1 MDNKTIHDNIRQRM
15 GIARLNDMQEA
26 VADARGRELIL
37 LSPTGSGKT
46 LAFAIPLLRALT
58 PADGSLQALV
68 IAPARELVI
77 QTARVLREL
86 ATGYKTVAFYGGHS
100 MTDEVN
106 SLRAVP
112 DIVVATPGRL
122 LDHIERGQLSVET
135 VRTLVLDEYDKALD
149 LGFHDEMRRIVRR
162 IGHRQL
168 TILTSATPIAEMP
181 EFLGMRHPQVLDFTT
196 ANGTLEP
203 AQTKRLQTV
212 EVESPVRDKLDTL
225 VDLLRSLPDGRVIV
239 FVNHRESADRVYH
252 RLRSAG
258 LPAGIYHGGLEQI
271 EREKAIDLLN
281 NGTTPV
287 LVATDLGA
295 RGLDIEDLNA
305 VIHYHMPPTPESWT
319 HRNGR
324 TARMGASGTVYVIT
338 CEGETVPEYIHFDR
352 SYAPT
357 GSSQDPIRAHTA
369 TLHINAGRREKIS
382 RGDIVGFLIAHG
394 NLQAGEIGRIVVRDH
409 NALVAIPADKLTS
422 TLAAVA
428 PHKLKNKR
436 VRITPIR

>member
-1 MDNKTIHDNIRQRM
+1 M
-15 GIARLNDMQEA
+15 GIERLNVMQEA
-26 VADARGRELIL
+26 MTDARSRELIL

-46 LAFAIPLLRALT
+46 LAFAIPMLRALT
-58 PADGSLQALV
+58 PPDGSLQAIV

-86 ATGYKTVAFYGGHS
+86 ATGYKTVAFYGGHA
-100 MTDEVN
+100 MADEVN
-106 SLRAVP
+106 SLRTVP
-112 DIVVATPGRL
+112 DIAVATPGRL
-122 LDHIERGQLSVET
+122 LDHISRGKLSVET
-135 VRTLVLDEYDKALD
+135 VRTLVLDEYDKALELD
-149 LGFHDEMRRIVRR
+149 FHDEIRRIVHR

-168 TILTSATPIAEMP
+168 TILTSATPIAKMP
-181 EFLGMRHPQVLDFTT
+181 EFIEMRHPQILDFTT
-196 ANGTLEP
+196 GYSGSEP
-203 AQTKRLQTV
+203 EPPRTKRLQTV

-225 VDLLRSLPDGRVIV
+225 VELLRSLPDGRVIV

-252 RLRSAG
+252 RLRSAE
-258 LPAGIYHGGLEQI
+258 LPVGIYHGGLEQQD
-271 EREKAIDLLN
+271 REKAIDLLN

-295 RGLDIEDLNA
+295 RGLDIDALNA
-305 VIHYHMPPTPESWT
+305 VIHYHTPPTPESWT

-338 CEGETVPEYIHFDR
+338 YEGETVPEYIRFDR
-352 SYAPT
+352 RYYPT
-357 GSSQDPIRAHTA
+357 GTNPNPIRAHTA

-394 NLQAGEIGRIVVRDH
+394 NLQADEIGRIVVRDH
-409 NALVAIPADKLTS
+409 NALVAIPADRLTA
-422 TLAAVA
+422 TLTAVA
-428 PHKLKNKR
+428 PHKIKNKR